1 MSVEAVSDAAKPRW
15 RRAVVD
21 LVRAVLQE
29 LHAEESA
36 PRVAES
42 RYPAGWVRQQQE
54 VLVAG
59 HPRVWVAPLSISQVG
74 SLDRFPQMAEVRRVI
89 SEDVDLQGRVD
100 TVVGPWFSMTHRRL
114 DLLLF
119 QELLDP
125 LVVNTGSY
133 EFDQDRFDAH
143 YSRLERGLL
152 AVEVR
157 IVDYLPVCGFA
168 ASLASVDLPGGFGL
182 ARMSD
187 PRLNQAVYHGAVP
200 IERTL
205 SFAAIQV
212 SRFSQWSLSGTHTHP
227 LHHGHNPVPQG
238 PPPDWAALEDA
249 GDRLITALRVV
260 CGGSVAVTRC
270 LRVQHE
276 DDFQ

>member
-1 MSVEAVSDAAKPRW
+1 MAKKW
-15 RRAVVD
+15 T
-21 LVRAVLQE
+21 
-29 LHAEESA
+29 
-36 PRVAES
+36 
-42 RYPAGWVRQQQE
+42 YPSKRPGRPST
-54 VLVAG
+54 G
-59 HPRVWVAPLSISQVG
+59 
-74 SLDRFPQMAEVRRVI
+74 AEVRRLI
-89 SEDVDLQGRVD
+89 SKIERKRA
-100 TVVGPWFSMTHRRL
+100 MTRR
-114 DLLLF
+114 D
-119 QELLDP
+119 
-125 LVVNTGSY
+125 
-133 EFDQDRFDAH
+133 H
-143 YSRLERGLL
+143 SRLERGLL

-168 ASLASVDLPGGFGL
+168 ASLASLDLPGGFGL